1 MLRAILIM
9 FIAMSL
15 IPAGDLNGKLLTG
28 DHDVSP
34 VFVAWSRFAIG
45 VLLILPFTPLAR
57 SLALLKDWRIWLR
70 ACFLAGGIFSIQT
83 ALRTEPLANVFA
95 AFFIGPIV
103 SYALSVWLLNERV
116 TPLRSLLMATGFVGV
131 LLVVR
136 PGLGGSVGLIWAA
149 AAGTFYGLFL
159 TASRWLADRGTAIEL
174 SFTQLFVAALLL
186 APLGLANLPADLTLA
201 VAGLT
206 LGSAAGSMLGNLLLL
221 VAYAQAPATKLAPL
235 VYFQIVAAVALG
247 WAVFG
252 DIPDLM
258 TWVGLSLV
266 LASGLASA
274 ALRR

>member
-1 MLRAILIM
+1 MLRAIFIM

-28 DHDVSP
+28 AHDVSP

-45 VLLILPFTPLAR
+45 VLLILPFTPMPR
-57 SLALLKDWRIWLR
+57 SVTLLKDWRIWLR

-116 TPLRSLLMATGFVGV
+116 TPLRSLLMATGFAGV

-149 AAGTFYGLFL
+149 AAGSFYGLFL

-186 APLGLANLPADLTLA
+186 APLGLANLPAEVTLA

-206 LGSAAGSMLGNLLLL
+206 FGSAAGSMLGNLLL

-252 DIPDLM
+252 DIPDPM

-266 LASGLASA
+266 LGSGLASA